1 MIAVI
6 VPVLGRPKNAAP
18 LAESLAHATTLP
30 HRLVF
35 VCSPHDP
42 EQVAACDDA
51 ASEYVAQGRSAFVL
65 HTSRQAGPSD
75 FAHKINLA
83 VRFTEEPWVFQAA
96 DDVRFEPGWDTALM
110 DCAEATGALVIGTD
124 DGGNPTVIAGKHST
138 HTLIARS
145 YIEDPGASM
154 DGPGSAFSTAYGH
167 QYVDT
172 ELCQLAMSRGV
183 WAFCK
188 QARVTHLHPFWV
200 GRNRT
205 DDTYRK
211 GLATSRQDARIYAQ
225 RSRMWTRGRTRV

>member
-6 VPVLGRPKNAAP
+6 VPVLGRPQNAAP
-18 LAESLAHATTLP
+18 LAESLAYATTVP

-35 VCSPHDP
+35 VCSPDDRV
-42 EQVAACDDA
+42 QQAACDDTW
-51 ASEYVAQGRSAFVL
+51 GDVL
-65 HTSRQAGPSD
+65 RITQQPGPGD
-75 FAHKINLA
+75 FARKVNQA
-83 VRFTEEPWVFQAA
+83 VAVTDEPWVFQAA

-110 DCAEATGALVIGTD
+110 ECAEQTGALVVGTD

-154 DGPGSAFSTAYGH
+154 DGPGTAFSTAYGH

-172 ELCQLAMSRGV
+172 ELVQLAMSRGV

-188 QARVTHLHPFWV
+188 QSRVTHLHPFWV
-200 GRNRT
+200 GRNGM
-205 DDTYRK
+205 DDTYRR
-211 GLATSRQDARIYAQ
+211 GLKTSQQDHRIYQQ
-225 RSRMWTRGRTRV
+225 RSRMWAGNRSRV

>member
-1 MIAVI
+1 MIAVV
-6 VPVLGRPKNAAP
+6 VPVLGRPRNAAP

-35 VCSPHDP
+35 VCSPGDD
-42 EQVAACDDA
+42 EQIAACSDTYADIA
-51 ASEYVAQGRSAFVL
+51 ITGRAET
-65 HTSRQAGPSD
+65 HGD
-75 FAHKINLA
+75 FAHKVNFA
-83 VRFTEEPWVFQAA
+83 YRATDEPWIFQAA

-110 DCAEATGALVIGTD
+110 NCAEATGALVIGTD

-154 DGPGSAFSTAYGH
+154 DGPGTAFSTAYGH

-172 ELCQLAMSRGV
+172 ELVQLAMSRGV

-188 QARVTHLHPFWV
+188 QSRVTHLHPFWV
-200 GRNRT
+200 GRNGM
-205 DDTYRK
+205 DDTYRR
-211 GLATSRQDARIYAQ
+211 GLKTSSVDHRIFLRRQRMWAPG
-225 RSRMWTRGRTRV
+225 RSRV